1 MNPNP
6 KLLTFTTAAREC
18 AMQMMLN
25 AAYIQRALPT
35 IEVPEEI
42 QAEIDSLCQTLIGTK
57 HDIMT
62 DVFEVNESTTT
73 AAAGS
78 DSPQVDRIINWLAE
92 ARGDI
97 DGVVRS
103 LQAKA
108 HENPKLFLV
117 SLLVTESATNILN
130 ACNAAENAADSLRR
144 A

>member
-6 KLLTFTTAAREC
+6 KLLNFTTTAREC

-42 QAEIDSLCQTLIGTK
+42 QAEIESLCETLIGTK

-62 DVFEVNESTTT
+62 EVFELDESATNS
-73 AAAGS
+73 AAGS
-78 DSPQVDRIINWLAE
+78 DFPQVQRIMRWIAE

-97 DGVVRS
+97 DQVVRS

-108 HENPKLFLV
+108 SENPKLFLV

-130 ACNAAENAADSLRR
+130 ACDAAENAADSLRR